1 MAEDQMFIVL
11 RNTEIM
17 PRFARHFRK
26 GTLSFRAL
34 IGTPGGT
41 RLHAICPGPVR
52 LNDEGYKI
60 IEE

>member
-1 MAEDQMFIVL
+1 MFIVL

-17 PRFARHFRK
+17 ARFARKR
-26 GTLSFRAL
+26 TLSVRAL